1 MIAIFE
7 VLVTSSVLIIG
18 ILALRKLTMGYIS
31 MRLRY
36 ALWLLVAV
44 RLLMPVSVG
53 TSPVSVMNL
62 LPASLRESYQTG
74 ARTSVFENEQ
84 TANDAGEADGQG
96 NTAKEEGTYAGRM
109 EASGAET
116 VFPLQHA
123 VQETDEQGQ
132 KITIVIN
139 EAQKIQSGSVAAGIK
154 GEPADRK
161 GSSPVY
167 VLLAVWGLGALIVGG
182 YMLFMRARFVRY
194 LRENRNEIAGE
205 EIPVTIERRLA
216 DRGMRV
222 YRVKGL
228 PSPCLVGRHIYIG
241 EQASEPEQG
250 LTHIL
255 AHEYCHAVHGD
266 GFWALLRCFLVAVYW
281 FDPFVW
287 AAAFAARQDSD
298 LACDEAV
305 VGVLGEKERFAY
317 GRTLLALLRESGGR
331 AECPGMPPMFSGGER
346 SVRERIVALAERNKA
361 EAVVLVAV
369 LSMVCLI
376 CGCAFTGAQTDE
388 AGTTVSEEA
397 GGEEQASVGIQE
409 GADGQDSGVQE
420 GQTPPGESDGR
431 LSPEQIAELEERALQ
446 EAQQAAFEEVLNYHG
461 VMEGRDDSELFL
473 NRQVDMQL
481 FYEYGAATREMKD
494 MVIQDAPEEGWYL
507 LCCNEEESI
516 SLYGLFTKDFGCRGM
531 KTLIGEDV
539 NTFDLVWYPSGM
551 NGYSGNIRVL
561 EQAQDG
567 LPRRFVFKYMEEE
580 SSETEIWR
588 LASGF
593 RYDTGTVDLK
603 VLPEKDYL
611 SWADWHM
618 TYQIDEER
626 EQVRVFCDED
636 GMAGIL
642 DISDYAGLPIEE
654 VCVSPDTVAFD
665 LDSEAFEGEENIAL
679 HLCVGLKL
687 AGYEDV
693 FIYRLSPLAVQ
704 VLCNEDGGFRFRQ
717 PTVDEKYQIKNPVQE
732 RKLEEIKNGSGEDAL
747 AQPLENAE
755 GHHDV
760 ALTFVNP
767 CPDRERISDSY
778 GERTNPITG
787 EKRMHNGVDMAAPM
801 GTDILAAADGTVYRT
816 GFDATEGNYVVLWH
830 EESGQMTYYTHCK
843 DILVSEGDRVSARD
857 KIATVGQTGRATG
870 PHLHFAVS
878 YEGEWQEPVWGG
890 RK

>member
-1 MIAIFE
+1 MVE
-7 VLVTSSVLIIG
+7 VLVTSSVMILG
-18 ILALRKLTMGYIS
+18 ILCLRKLTMGKIS
-31 MRLRY
+31 MRVRY

-53 TSPVSVMNL
+53 TSPISVLNL
-62 LPASLRESYQTG
+62 LPAFLQAGGQSD
-74 ARTSVFENEQ
+74 ARISDSENGQ
-84 TANDAGEADGQG
+84 TANGAGETEGKENAG
-96 NTAKEEGTYAGRM
+96 KEEETHAAQSK
-109 EASGAET
+109 EIGAET
-116 VFPLQHA
+116 DFLLQHPA
-123 VQETDEQGQ
+123 QETDGQ
-132 KITIVIN
+132 SLHITTVIDG
-139 EAQKIQSGSVAAGIK
+139 AQKNL
-154 GEPADRK
+154 

-167 VLLAVWGLGALIVGG
+167 VVLVVWLSGFLSVSG
-182 YMLFMRARFVRY
+182 YMLFMRMRFVGY
-194 LRENRNEIAGE
+194 LRKNREEIVGE
-205 EIPVTIERRLA
+205 EIPVIIGERLA
-216 DRGMRV
+216 ARGMRV

-241 EQASEPEQG
+241 EQTPEAAQE

-266 GFWALLRCFLVAVYW
+266 GFWALLRCALVAVYW

-298 LACDEAV
+298 LACDEAA
-305 VGVLGEKERFAY
+305 VGLLGEEERFAY
-317 GRTLLALLRESGGR
+317 GRTLLALLQESGGR
-331 AECPGMPPMFSGGER
+331 AECPGMPLMFSGGRR
-346 SVRERIVALAERNKA
+346 SVRERVVALAERNKT

-376 CGCAFTGAQTDE
+376 CGCAFTGAQEDE
-388 AGTTVSEEA
+388 AEVIVNEEIGEPEADENVREMNVSE
-397 GGEEQASVGIQE
+397 GQNGDGISE
-409 GADGQDSGVQE
+409 MD
-420 GQTPPGESDGR
+420 R
-431 LSPEQIAELEERALQ
+431 LWELENELNKEFEQIQAEYEEA
-446 EAQQAAFEEVLNYHG
+446 ADAAKQAAFEEVLNYHG
-461 VMEGRDDSELFL
+461 VMEGKDDSELFL
-473 NRQVDMQL
+473 NRRVDMQL
-481 FYEYGAATREMKD
+481 FYEYGAATRAERD

-551 NGYSGNIRVL
+551 NGVSGNIRVL
-561 EQAQDG
+561 EQAADG

-580 SSETEIWR
+580 SAETEIWR

-603 VLPEKDYL
+603 VLSEEDYL

-626 EQVRVFCDED
+626 EQVRVFCDKD

-654 VCVSPDTVAFD
+654 VCVSLDTVAFD

-704 VLCNEDGGFRFRQ
+704 VLCDEDGGFRFRQ
-717 PTVDEKYQIKNPVQE
+717 PTVDEKYQIQNPVQE
-732 RKLEEIKNGSGEDAL
+732 RKLEEIKN
-747 AQPLENAE
+747 
-755 GHHDV
+755 
-760 ALTFVNP
+760 
-767 CPDRERISDSY
+767 
-778 GERTNPITG
+778 
-787 EKRMHNGVDMAAPM
+787 
-801 GTDILAAADGTVYRT
+801 
-816 GFDATEGNYVVLWH
+816 
-830 EESGQMTYYTHCK
+830 
-843 DILVSEGDRVSARD
+843 
-857 KIATVGQTGRATG
+857 VGR
-870 PHLHFAVS
+870 
-878 YEGEWQEPVWGG
+878 
-890 RK
+890 

>member
-1 MIAIFE
+1 ME
-7 VLVTSSVLIIG
+7 VLVTSSVM
-18 ILALRKLTMGYIS
+18 ILGLLCLRKLTMGKIS
-31 MRLRY
+31 MRIRY

-44 RLLMPVSVG
+44 RLLLPVSVG
-53 TSPVSVMNL
+53 TSSISVLNL
-62 LPASLRESYQTG
+62 ISGIHQTNTSPDG
-74 ARTSVFENEQ
+74 AMQGTEGQENAGKEERNHTAQMKGSGAQ
-84 TANDAGEADGQG
+84 TAALLENTAQESDGQ
-96 NTAKEEGTYAGRM
+96 NMNITP
-109 EASGAET
+109 
-116 VFPLQHA
+116 VI
-123 VQETDEQGQ
+123 DEPQ
-132 KITIVIN
+132 KISGRSAEDTTKA
-139 EAQKIQSGSVAAGIK
+139 EA
-154 GEPADRK
+154 ADRE
-161 GSSPVY
+161 GSFPVY
-167 VLLAVWGLGALIVGG
+167 MKWVVWLLGFLTVSG
-182 YMLFMRARFVRY
+182 YMLFVRARFVRY
-194 LRENRNEIAGE
+194 LYRNRGEIAGE
-205 EIPVTIERRLA
+205 EIPAIVGKRLA

-241 EQASEPEQG
+241 EQTVEIKQG
-250 LTHIL
+250 LAHIL

-266 GFWALLRCFLVAVYW
+266 GFWALLRCALAAVYW

-298 LACDEAV
+298 LACDEAAV
-305 VGVLGEKERFAY
+305 RLLGEEERFAY
-317 GRTLLALLRESGGR
+317 GRTLLALLQESGGR
-331 AECPGMPPMFSGGER
+331 AECPGMPLMFSGGGR
-346 SVRERIVALAERNKA
+346 SVRERVVALAESNKT

-376 CGCAFTGAQTDE
+376 CGCAFTGAQEDEAASDQEENAQETDE
-388 AGTTVSEEA
+388 NVQDAMESVDRRSEELTS
-397 GGEEQASVGIQE
+397 EMDRI
-409 GADGQDSGVQE
+409 
-420 GQTPPGESDGR
+420 
-431 LSPEQIAELEERALQ
+431 RALENKLNK
-446 EAQQAAFEEVLNYHG
+446 EAAQIQAEYDALDAAKQAAFEDVLNYHG
-461 VMEGRDDSELFL
+461 VMEGKDDSELFL
-473 NRQVDMQL
+473 NRRVDMQL
-481 FYEYGAATREMKD
+481 FYEYGKAAREATD

-551 NGYSGNIRVL
+551 NGVSGNIRVL
-561 EQAQDG
+561 EQAADG

-580 SSETEIWR
+580 SADTEIWR

-603 VLPEKDYL
+603 VLPEEDYL
-611 SWADWHM
+611 SWADWHL

-626 EQVRVFCDED
+626 EQVRVFCDKD

-665 LDSEAFEGEENIAL
+665 LDSEAFEGEENISL

-704 VLCNEDGGFRFRQ
+704 MLFNENEDGGFRFGQ
-717 PTVDEKYQIKNPVQE
+717 SKVDEKYQIHNLVQE
-732 RKLEEIKNGSGEDAL
+732 RKLEEIKSSAGEGAL

-760 ALTFVNP
+760 ELVFVNP
-767 CPDRERISDSY
+767 CPDYDRISDQY
-778 GERTNPITG
+778 GERIHPITG
-787 EKRMHNGVDMAAPM
+787 EKRMHNGVDMAAPS
-801 GTDILAAADGTVYRT
+801 GTDVLAAADGTVYRT
-816 GFDATEGNYVVLWH
+816 GFDATDGNYVVLWH
-830 EESGQMTYYTHCK
+830 VESGQMTYYTHCK
-843 DILVSEGDRVSARD
+843 DILVSEREQVLAGD

-870 PHLHFAVS
+870 PYLHFAVS
-878 YEGEWQEPVWGG
+878 YEREWQEPVWDG
-890 RK
+890 RN

>member
-1 MIAIFE
+1 MFE
-7 VLVTSSVLIIG
+7 VLVTSSVMILG
-18 ILALRKLTMGYIS
+18 ILCLRKLTIGKIS

-36 ALWLLVAV
+36 ALWIIVVV
-44 RLLMPVSVG
+44 RLLMPVSLG
-53 TSPVSVMNL
+53 TSSVSVMNL
-62 LPASLRESYQTG
+62 LSASLRENDQTG
-74 ARTSVFENEQ
+74 ARISDFENEQ
-84 TANDAGEADGQG
+84 TAN
-96 NTAKEEGTYAGRM
+96 
-109 EASGAET
+109 GAET
-116 VFPLQHA
+116 AFLLQYPAQGTDGQSQDIAPLIDETQRIPGGSAMA
-123 VQETDEQGQ
+123 VMKAD
-132 KITIVIN
+132 
-139 EAQKIQSGSVAAGIK
+139 AAYREG
-154 GEPADRK
+154 RY
-161 GSSPVY
+161 PVY
-167 VLLAVWGLGALIVGG
+167 AALVVWFLGFLVVSG
-182 YMLFMRARFVRY
+182 YMLFMRVRFVRY
-194 LRENRNEIAGE
+194 LRKNRNKIAGE
-205 EIPVTIERRLA
+205 EIPVTIGRRLA
-216 DRGMRV
+216 DRGMQV

-241 EQASEPEQG
+241 EQTPEVERG
-250 LTHIL
+250 LKYIL

-266 GFWALLRCFLVAVYW
+266 GFWALLRCALAAVYW

-298 LACDEAV
+298 LACDEAAV
-305 VGVLGEKERFAY
+305 RLLGEEERFAY
-317 GRTLLALLRESGGR
+317 GRTLLALLQESGGR
-331 AECPGMPPMFSGGER
+331 AECPGMPLMFSGGES
-346 SVRERIVALAERNKA
+346 SVRERVVALAERNKT

-369 LSMVCLI
+369 LSLVCLI

-388 AGTTVSEEA
+388 AGAAVSEET
-397 GGEEQASVGIQE
+397 GGPEQAAVDTQR

-420 GQTPPGESDGR
+420 GQTPPGESDGK
-431 LSPEQIAELEERALQ
+431 LNPEQIAELEESALQ
-446 EAQQAAFEEVLNYHG
+446 EAQQAAFEEALNYHG
-461 VMEGRDDSELFL
+461 VMEGKDDSELFL
-473 NRQVDMQL
+473 NRRVDMQL
-481 FYEYGAATREMKD
+481 FYEYATAAREATD

-507 LCCNEEESI
+507 LCRNEEESI

-551 NGYSGNIRVL
+551 NGDSGNVRVL

-580 SSETEIWR
+580 SGETEIWR

-603 VLPEKDYL
+603 VLSEKDYL
-611 SWADWHM
+611 SWADWHL

-636 GMAGIL
+636 GMAGVL

-654 VCVSPDTVAFD
+654 VCVSPDTVSFD

-679 HLCVGLKL
+679 HLCIGLKL

-693 FIYRLSPLAVQ
+693 FIGGLSPLAVQ
-704 VLCNEDGGFRFRQ
+704 VLCNEGGDDGFRFRQ
-717 PTVDEKYQIKNPVQE
+717 PTVDEKYQINNLVQE
-732 RKLEEIKNGSGEDAL
+732 RKLEEIKNGTGEDAL
-747 AQPLENAE
+747 ARPLENAE

-760 ALTFVNP
+760 ELIFVNP
-767 CPDRERISDSY
+767 CPDYDRISDSY

-801 GTDILAAADGTVYRT
+801 GTDVLAAADGTVYRT

-830 EESGQMTYYTHCK
+830 GESGQMTYYTHCK
-843 DILVSEGDRVSARD
+843 DIPVSEGDRVSAGD

-890 RK
+890 R

>member
-1 MIAIFE
+1 MVE
-7 VLVTSSVLIIG
+7 MLVTSTVMILG
-18 ILALRKLTMGYIS
+18 ILCLRKLTMGKIS
-31 MRLRY
+31 MRIRY
-36 ALWLLVAV
+36 ALWILVAV
-44 RLLMPVSVG
+44 RLLLPVSVG
-53 TSPVSVMNL
+53 TSSISVMNL
-62 LPASLRESYQTG
+62 LPAFLQASGQSD
-74 ARTSVFENEQ
+74 ARIFDSENGQ
-84 TANDAGEADGQG
+84 TANGAGETQG
-96 NTAKEEGTYAGRM
+96 WENAEKEEEPHAAQSK
-109 EASGAET
+109 EIGAET
-116 VFPLQHA
+116 DFLLQHPA
-123 VQETDEQGQ
+123 QETDGQ
-132 KITIVIN
+132 SSDITNVIDS
-139 EAQKIQSGSVAAGIK
+139 AQKNPGGHPAAAARIETVEREAG
-154 GEPADRK
+154 
-161 GSSPVY
+161 SPVY
-167 VLLAVWGLGALIVGG
+167 MIWVVWLLGFLAVSG
-182 YMLFMRARFVRY
+182 YMLFMRVRFVRY
-194 LRENRNEIAGE
+194 LRKNREQIARE
-205 EIPVTIERRLA
+205 ELPVIIGKRLA
-216 DRGMRV
+216 GRGIRV
-222 YRVKGL
+222 YQVKGL

-241 EQASEPEQG
+241 EQASGTEQG
-250 LTHIL
+250 MTHIL

-266 GFWALLRCFLVAVYW
+266 GFWALLRCALASVYW

-298 LACDEAV
+298 LACDEAAV
-305 VGVLGEKERFAY
+305 RVLGEEERFAY
-317 GRTLLALLRESGGR
+317 GRTLLALLQESGGR
-331 AECPGMPPMFSGGER
+331 AECPGMPLMFSGGER
-346 SVRERIVALAERNKA
+346 SVRERIVSLAERNKM

-376 CGCAFTGAQTDE
+376 CGCAFTGAQEDE
-388 AGTTVSEEA
+388 AEAVVNEEIGEPEADENVQDAMESVDRRNEELTSEMDR
-397 GGEEQASVGIQE
+397 I
-409 GADGQDSGVQE
+409 
-420 GQTPPGESDGR
+420 
-431 LSPEQIAELEERALQ
+431 RALENELNK
-446 EAQQAAFEEVLNYHG
+446 EAALIQAEYEALDAAKQAAFEEVLNYHG

-551 NGYSGNIRVL
+551 NGVSGNIRVL

-603 VLPEKDYL
+603 VLPEEDYL

-626 EQVRVFCDED
+626 EQVRVFCDKD
-636 GMAGIL
+636 GMVGIL

-704 VLCNEDGGFRFRQ
+704 VLCNEDGGFRFGRS
-717 PTVDEKYQIKNPVQE
+717 TVDEKYQIRNLVQE
-732 RKLEEIKNGSGEDAL
+732 RKLEEIKDA
-747 AQPLENAE
+747 
-755 GHHDV
+755 
-760 ALTFVNP
+760 
-767 CPDRERISDSY
+767 
-778 GERTNPITG
+778 
-787 EKRMHNGVDMAAPM
+787 
-801 GTDILAAADGTVYRT
+801 
-816 GFDATEGNYVVLWH
+816 
-830 EESGQMTYYTHCK
+830 
-843 DILVSEGDRVSARD
+843 
-857 KIATVGQTGRATG
+857 GR
-870 PHLHFAVS
+870 
-878 YEGEWQEPVWGG
+878 
-890 RK
+890 